1 MQQYLPR
8 IVDRELAL
16 RLEAF
21 GATLIVGPKWCGKTT
36 TGQQQAKSILR
47 MQDPDKKAAYLAT
60 AEAKP
65 SLLLKGDNPRLI
77 DEWQIA
83 PELWDAVRFAVD
95 HRDEDG
101 QFIQGAE
108 EVFGSCVKELLKN
121 VKI

>member
-77 DEWQIA
+77 DEWA
-83 PELWDAVRFAVD
+83 DCPRPLGRCANCGRHPAGRRPVYSDRL
-95 HRDEDG
+95 HLRG
-101 QFIQGAE
+101 
-108 EVFGSCVKELLKN
+108 
-121 VKI
+121 

>member
-47 MQDPDKKAAYLAT
+47 MQDPD
-60 AEAKP
+60 
-65 SLLLKGDNPRLI
+65 SL
-77 DEWQIA
+77 
-83 PELWDAVRFAVD
+83 
-95 HRDEDG
+95 
-101 QFIQGAE
+101 
-108 EVFGSCVKELLKN
+108 SCDCRGETLVAS
-121 VKI
+121 

>member
-1 MQQYLPR
+1 MLSVKINP
-8 IVDRELAL
+8 DFLL
-16 RLEAF
+16 N
-21 GATLIVGPKWCGKTT
+21 GA
-36 TGQQQAKSILR
+36 
-47 MQDPDKKAAYLAT
+47 
-60 AEAKP
+60 
-65 SLLLKGDNPRLI
+65 NPRLI

>member
-47 MQDPDKKAAYLAT
+47 MQDPDK
-60 AEAKP
+60 
-65 SLLLKGDNPRLI
+65 
-77 DEWQIA
+77 
-83 PELWDAVRFAVD
+83 
-95 HRDEDG
+95 
-101 QFIQGAE
+101 
-108 EVFGSCVKELLKN
+108 
-121 VKI
+121 

>member
-47 MQDPDKKAAYLAT
+47 MR
-60 AEAKP
+60 
-65 SLLLKGDNPRLI
+65 LLRRNLRCFLRVI
-77 DEWQIA
+77 T
-83 PELWDAVRFAVD
+83 
-95 HRDEDG
+95 RD
-101 QFIQGAE
+101 
-108 EVFGSCVKELLKN
+108 
-121 VKI
+121 